1 MCAASWCAVSGFLL
15 PGGLRAL
22 LLGLGTAAFSY
33 PPRSR
38 AVDWCR
44 TTWTEIQVETDERA
58 DEMIMNV
65 WPGASRARKRS
76 PNPKDGRARLEAVA
90 AWPEEPR
97 LQRREHYDESQAVEA
112 RFYVLWGRAEEL
124 DKQGEHRA
132 AAEVWK
138 QSDMLWPAVEVIQGH
153 SQDRFFAC
161 LPDDVV
167 TYEKNQDALI
177 DKLGREMC
185 ALLQQGK
192 KQAADEID
200 QRVMQL
206 IEESDARMRKHHERL
221 GNHEGLLGLKDRK
234 ARLPPGTT
242 SRLERA
248 YRAPPPTDVGLRK
261 GWKNSIVSLPSAAAA
276 TAEDTATA
284 AEAAPEVI
292 IRPIWLSYGTP
303 IALASRL
310 LASASLRTLL
320 LCVASASRLR
330 TRPPRKTSQRRRA
343 RSRDSNCYFKYIKY
357 Q

>member
-242 SRLERA
+242 
-248 YRAPPPTDVGLRK
+248 V
-261 GWKNSIVSLPSAAAA
+261 
-276 TAEDTATA
+276 
-284 AEAAPEVI
+284 
-292 IRPIWLSYGTP
+292 
-303 IALASRL
+303 
-310 LASASLRTLL
+310 
-320 LCVASASRLR
+320 
-330 TRPPRKTSQRRRA
+330 PPREGLPGTA
-343 RSRDSNCYFKYIKY
+343 PH
-357 Q
+357 